1 MSWFDWLEQQIDDL
15 NERAGERALN
25 RELAASQKATLTSL
39 AETSAARG
47 DRDDAAHYRAE
58 ARASAAEE
66 RADQAE
72 FEEEVG
78 AELDELNSAL
88 ADELSALDGML
99 AATLA
104 VDDFFD
110 LTTLEQVADH
120 PPFKSVHSA
129 PLAPPEPLVV
139 GPEPVYVPPVA
150 RGLFGRKK
158 RLERETLAAQEE
170 WARVHGAWSQE
181 VAALPGRQHAQL
193 VAHAAADADRAARLA
208 ADEEV
213 YRQQCVEREEAAA
226 RANAEVAALAE
237 GLGRGEAAAVVE
249 YLHLVFVAAGYPAL
263 WPSECGL
270 VYDKQSRELR
280 VDLRVP
286 PPARIPGMRSFKYV
300 RSSGQVQAVAQT
312 QKERRDRY
320 SSLLHQAALR
330 LLHEVFES
338 DRGGVIASVS
348 LAVGAE
354 YIDVATGQQKFAPL
368 LAVGTSREEF
378 LAIDLRHIEP
388 LATLTHLGATVS
400 KKPWDM
406 QPIETSLGASLG

>member
-1 MSWFDWLEQQIDDL
+1 MAWFDWLEQQIEDL
-15 NERAGERALN
+15 NERAGGRALN
-25 RELAASQKATLTSL
+25 RELAASQKATLTTL
-39 AETSAARG
+39 AETAAARG
-47 DRDDAAHYRAE
+47 DREDAAHYRAAARSE
-58 ARASAAEE
+58 AADE
-66 RADQAE
+66 RAAQAE
-72 FEEEVG
+72 FEEEIG
-78 AELDELNSAL
+78 EDLDELNRAL
-88 ADELSALDGML
+88 ADELAALDGML

-110 LTTLEQVADH
+110 LTTLKQVAEH
-120 PPFKSVHSA
+120 PPFESVHSR
-129 PLAPPEPLVV
+129 PVPPPEALTV

-158 RLERETLAAQEE
+158 RLERETAIAQESWE
-170 WARVHGAWSQE
+170 LAHSAWSHE
-181 VAALPGRQHAQL
+181 VAALPGRQHAQMME
-193 VAHAAADADRAARLA
+193 HAAAEADRVVRLA
-208 ADEEV
+208 ADEDV
-213 YRQQCVEREEAAA
+213 YRQQCVQREEAAA

-237 GLGRGEAAAVVE
+237 GLERGEEKAVLE
-249 YLHLVFVAAGYPAL
+249 YLHLVFGAAGYPAL
-263 WPSECGL
+263 CASEYGL
-270 VYDKQSRELR
+270 VYDSVSRELR

-354 YIDVATGQQKFAPL
+354 YIHTGTGQKQFAPL
-368 LAVGTSREEF
+368 LAVGVRREDF
-378 LAIDLRHIEP
+378 LAIDLRHVEP

-406 QPIETSLGASLG
+406 QPIETSLGARLG